1 MNLPQRVASA
11 LAADGVLA
19 RGQPQWTTRAGQ
31 LQMAQAVAQTME
43 EGGVL
48 VVEAG
53 TGIGKTYAYLVP
65 ALLSGQRVLVSTAS
79 KALQDQ
85 LFHRDLPRLMSA
97 LEIPLRAVMLKGRSS
112 YLCTQRLLEA
122 RHADIDWHRVQQRE
136 IADVEQW
143 ARLTTTG
150 DLSEVPTLEEDSPVM
165 ALVSSTRDNCLGSGC
180 PHAGTCYV
188 NNARK
193 SAMAADLVVV
203 NHHLFFADLQF
214 RESGIVEL
222 LPSVT
227 AVVLDEAHQ
236 LEDIGLQFLA
246 QQWSTHQLIHFLK
259 DLEAAGPN
267 LAWVTVDWRVL
278 VGAAQGAASALQS
291 LVSTQPGRVAWLDG
305 GPAGVDPQCWSAH
318 MQRLLDCLR
327 AAASALA
334 AAEDAYPAWRVLLQ
348 RLQALCE
355 SVTLFAMPVL
365 PGRVRWV
372 EVAASVRFLESP
384 LSVANTLAAMVTAQ
398 VTDDGP
404 GPRSW
409 VFTSAT
415 LGHDAQLSWFI
426 ESSGLHGASVLQVES
441 PFDYAA
447 QAAMYVPQHLPI
459 PADPMHSDCVA
470 LLIAQA
476 AEVLGGRTLVLTTTL
491 RAMRSIGD
499 ALLQSMTPN
508 GGIDVLVQGQGSKR
522 ELVDR
527 FSVQGSHGRR
537 GVVLV
542 ASAAFW
548 QGFDMPG
555 DALQMVVID
564 KLPFA
569 PPDDPVLSAR
579 ASDLE
584 AAGRKPFVE
593 LHLPRATV
601 ALKQGAGRLIRRESD
616 RGVLVICDV
625 RLTRSGYG
633 KKMLRALPAMTNL
646 QDHTAFMQYLV
657 TLTKSSTMD
666 PNPA

>member
-1 MNLPQRVASA
+1 
-11 LAADGVLA
+11 
-19 RGQPQWTTRAGQ
+19 
-31 LQMAQAVAQTME
+31 
-43 EGGVL
+43 
-48 VVEAG
+48 
-53 TGIGKTYAYLVP
+53 
-65 ALLSGQRVLVSTAS
+65 
-79 KALQDQ
+79 
-85 LFHRDLPRLMSA
+85 
-97 LEIPLRAVMLKGRSS
+97 
-112 YLCTQRLLEA
+112 
-122 RHADIDWHRVQQRE
+122 
-136 IADVEQW
+136 
-143 ARLTTTG
+143 
-150 DLSEVPTLEEDSPVM
+150 
-165 ALVSSTRDNCLGSGC
+165 
-180 PHAGTCYV
+180 
-188 NNARK
+188 
-193 SAMAADLVVV
+193 
-203 NHHLFFADLQF
+203 
-214 RESGIVEL
+214 
-222 LPSVT
+222 
-227 AVVLDEAHQ
+227 
-236 LEDIGLQFLA
+236 
-246 QQWSTHQLIHFLK
+246 
-259 DLEAAGPN
+259 
-267 LAWVTVDWRVL
+267 
-278 VGAAQGAASALQS
+278 
-291 LVSTQPGRVAWLDG
+291 
-305 GPAGVDPQCWSAH
+305 
-318 MQRLLDCLR
+318 
-327 AAASALA
+327 
-334 AAEDAYPAWRVLLQ
+334 
-348 RLQALCE
+348 
-355 SVTLFAMPVL
+355 
-365 PGRVRWV
+365 
-372 EVAASVRFLESP
+372 
-384 LSVANTLAAMVTAQ
+384 
-398 VTDDGP
+398 
-404 GPRSW
+404 
-409 VFTSAT
+409 
-415 LGHDAQLSWFI
+415 
-426 ESSGLHGASVLQVES
+426 LHGASVLQVES

-499 ALLQSMTPN
+499 ALLQSLTPN

-633 KKMLRALPAMTNL
+633 KKMLRALPAMANL
-646 QDHTAFMQYLV
+646 QDHAAFMQYLV